1 KAWPQ
6 NPECHQPADIA
17 IREHEAQAIFRISRI
32 ERQVRAAG
40 FQHREHRHNHI
51 YRALETNSDQT
62 FPADIRVAQLTSELI
77 RTRIEFRVSQRLRFM
92 FYRHGLRRLRRLRL
106 ETPVNWPIIQQPRIV
121 RIPIDDE
128 RVMLVFSQHV
138 QAGDWL
144 VESRDHALKNSPEIA
159 QHPPDRLVIEAA
171 AVIDDAHL

>member
-1 KAWPQ
+1 
-6 NPECHQPADIA
+6 
-17 IREHEAQAIFRISRI
+17 
-32 ERQVRAAG
+32 
-40 FQHREHRHNHI
+40 
-51 YRALETNSDQT
+51 
-62 FPADIRVAQLTSELI
+62 
-77 RTRIEFRVSQRLRFM
+77 M

-144 VESRDHALKNSPEIA
+144 VESRDHALKNSPEMA

-171 AVIDDAHL
+171 AVIDDAHLDLGAGINYHSERIIGPRQMSMHNF